1 MPGDSEF
8 LRRRLA
14 AKPCSDM
21 GTPSA
26 LPRCSRHRRQTAP
39 ASVAAADPRRAQEL
53 QWALKSGMEPR
64 LRALIALVEL
74 TPPPGTST
82 RTSLA
87 AFARGSSSGQSLFG
101 RACPRF
107 FLIA

>member
-1 MPGDSEF
+1 
-8 LRRRLA
+8 
-14 AKPCSDM
+14 
-21 GTPSA
+21 
-26 LPRCSRHRRQTAP
+26 
-39 ASVAAADPRRAQEL
+39 
-53 QWALKSGMEPR
+53 MEPR